1 MENKKLE
8 QMLDEMKEKKEKP
21 SQEFMELLQ
30 TSHVIV
36 PAFMPKDTNP
46 EIMRQM
52 AQNPGQPQKIPV
64 GANPQPL
71 ILENANGKRYLA
83 LFSSEAEIHKGQ
95 DTPKFPLTLNMPFEN
110 CIGLIRKNP
119 NIDGA
124 VINPFTHNVIFHV
137 EENTAQGKSVQVTIE
152 QFHHL
157 SRQKM
162 EAFYL
167 PKKLFEQKAEL
178 FHKLRD
184 EQGICMKELYEEVY
198 DTEVACPYVSEDFE
212 FMCLNISEELSIL
225 RITMPEK
232 HTAVGTCPCIIIGW
246 NEKEEK
252 IWYYAIVTAQG
263 KPQLHQR
270 LEDGTDV
277 NLGEAPSEGSEL
289 TTVIDLIQN
298 A

>member
-8 QMLDEMKEKKEKP
+8 QMLDEMKAKNEKP

-30 TSHVIV
+30 ASHVIV
-36 PAFMPKDTNP
+36 PAFMPKSTDP

-52 AQNPGQPQKIPV
+52 LQNPGQPQKIPA

-71 ILENANGKRYLA
+71 VLENAAGKKYLA
-83 LFSSEAEIHKGQ
+83 LFSSEAEAHKGPDNQ
-95 DTPKFPLTLNMPFEN
+95 KFPLTLNMPFEN
-110 CIGLIRKNP
+110 CVGLIRKNP

-124 VINPFTHNVIFHV
+124 VINPFSHNVIFHV
-137 EENTAQGKSVQVTIE
+137 EENAPQTKSVQVTVE
-152 QFHHL
+152 QFHQL

-167 PKKLFEQKAEL
+167 PKNLFEKKAEL
-178 FHKLRD
+178 FNKLRD
-184 EQGICMKELYEEVY
+184 EQGVCMKELYEEVY
-198 DTEVACPYVSEDFE
+198 DTEIACPYVPEDFE

-232 HTAVGTCPCIIIGW
+232 HTAVGTCPCVIVGW
-246 NEKEEK
+246 NEKEQK
-252 IWYYAIVTAQG
+252 IWYYAIVITQE

-277 NLGEAPSEGSEL
+277 NLGVAPAEGSEL